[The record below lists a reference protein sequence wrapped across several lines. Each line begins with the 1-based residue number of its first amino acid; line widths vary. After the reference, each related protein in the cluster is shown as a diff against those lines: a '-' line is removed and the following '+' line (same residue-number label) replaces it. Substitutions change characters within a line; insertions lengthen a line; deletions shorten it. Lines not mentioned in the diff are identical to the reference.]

1 MIGGVHLTNGPLGQ
15 ILRNRHYLGEINHR
29 GRSWPGEHAAIVDA
43 ETFAQVQA
51 KLDGQ
56 RVARATRLKSNALL
70 LGKLFDEA
78 GERLGRV
85 DGFDEDDCKD
95 ECQERSKVDS
105 SFLAPEGYPLEALDF
120 ADRDFDAS
128 SGGVEDFRKELW
140 LIFDMGPVRDGRTH
154 AAVARSLPIG
164 LRVVSFVGE
173 RGARVDVWSDIQ
185 QSWELRTVG
194 GFASGQQISDR

>member
-1 MIGGVHLTNGPLGQ
+1 MASALT
-15 ILRNRHYLGEINHR
+15 R
-29 GRSWPGEHAAIVDA
+29 
-43 ETFAQVQA
+43 
-51 KLDGQ
+51 K
-56 RVARATRLKSNALL
+56 
-70 LGKLFDEA
+70 
-78 GERLGRV
+78 LGRV

-120 ADRDFDAS
+120 ADRDFDAP